1 MLEVLKK
8 LYGDAVTEESLERF
22 KEELGKKFVPKSEF
36 NQRGEELK
44 LLRDKIS
51 KQETELIGFQEAL
64 HEKEAFKQALEES
77 QAEQKALIAD
87 YEKREAKEKL
97 HGALEQALHKVGA
110 RSVTAVK
117 ALLNMEDITLEN
129 GKLMGLDEQVRV
141 LKDENSYLFEAGED
155 NIQLIRPAAKGKADI
170 AREDFQKMG
179 YMEKLKLKKEQPEL
193 YHVLTETNRR

>member
-8 LYGDAVTEESLERF
+8 LYGEAVTEESLERF

-44 LLRDKIS
+44 LLREKIS
-51 KQETELIGFQEAL
+51 QQETELIDFQDVIR
-64 HEKEAFKQALEES
+64 EKEAFKLALEES

-87 YEKREAKEKL
+87 YEKREAKERL

-110 RSVTAVK
+110 RNVTAVK
-117 ALLNMEDITLEN
+117 ALLNMEEITLEN
-129 GKLMGLDEQVRV
+129 GNLTGLDEQIRI
-141 LKDENSYLFEAGED
+141 LKHENGYLFEAGEN

-179 YMEKLKLKKEQPEL
+179 YMERLKLKKEQPEL